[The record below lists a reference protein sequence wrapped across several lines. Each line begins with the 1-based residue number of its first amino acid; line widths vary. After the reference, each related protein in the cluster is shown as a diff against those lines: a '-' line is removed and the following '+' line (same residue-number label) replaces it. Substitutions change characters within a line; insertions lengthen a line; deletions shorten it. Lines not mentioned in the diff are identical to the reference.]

1 MNTASGKGISL
12 EGLLSRVAEYVQV
25 RLPRNEPPLRGEVFS
40 LEQLIHHAKAL
51 AENHPV
57 VTRRGANRLLAR
69 LGENEQVLKAYN
81 RATQAVDQT
90 RRVTHAAE
98 WLLDNFYLIEEQI
111 QMARRHLPRAYS
123 RELPRLVAG
132 ASAGLPRVYDLVL
145 ELISH
150 VDAQIDAEPLRA
162 FVAAYQ
168 TVSPLKL
175 GELWAIPIMLRLA
188 LIENLRRV
196 TSRLMIAR
204 HERDL
209 ADLWVERLQD
219 MAEKNPSHLVVVV
232 ADMARSNL
240 SLSSAFVAEFSQRSS
255 RQSPAMHL
263 ARAWLEQRLTMQ
275 GLSIEQLVHLDSQ
288 NQAADQVSV
297 SHTINS
303 LRFLGALDWR
313 EFVEAMSQV
322 EQTLR
327 LDPPGVYAKMDFS
340 TRDRY
345 RHSVEAISRHSPT
358 LESEVARKAIQLAEA
373 SAREKGIQ
381 DRTAHVGFYL
391 IDKGLAALERAAEMR
406 QPWQTAIERRIHR
419 FPLAFYA
426 GGVLLLT
433 ALGTLGL
440 IQQARELEAQGWRLA
455 FFTLVFV
462 LCSSQLAVALM
473 NWFSALFV
481 KPRLLPRLD
490 YSDGIAP
497 ECQTMVVVPTM
508 LTSPGAVARLV
519 EGLEIHYLANRD
531 QRVYFALL
539 TDFQDSPE
547 ETRPEDAT
555 LLRLSRAGIE
565 MLNAKY
571 QSDRPNVFFLFHRP
585 RRWNKAEGLWMGYER
600 KRGKLTE
607 FNALLRGGSGE
618 CFSQIVGDASILP
631 AIKFV
636 ITLDTDTQ
644 LPRDAARRLVGTIA
658 HPLNRPQFDPVK
670 GVVTGGYSILQPR
683 VGVSLPSAGRSWFV
697 KLFAGEV
704 GIDPYTRA
712 VSDVYQD
719 LFQEGSFIGKGIY
732 DVDAFEQA
740 VAGRFPENT
749 VLSHDLIEAC
759 HARSALVSDVELY
772 EEYPSRYNTDINRRH
787 RWIRGDWQ
795 IAQWLLPRVPG
806 PDARRIANPLSGLS
820 QWKILDNLRRSLVPA
835 ALLLLLLG
843 GWMLLPGLGAIG
855 PLLVL
860 SIITLPACLSAA
872 VELFRKPRE
881 VSLTLHLRRLAGSF
895 GRQLGQA
902 LLTFVF
908 LPYDAFISLDAI
920 GRTLVR
926 LLITHQRLLEWQ
938 TASDA
943 ERLARSGPAGFYGTM
958 WIAPVVSLAS
968 GSFLA
973 LMQPAELPWAAPFLA
988 LWLASPW
995 IAWRISQP
1003 IEPSTVPELRPK
1015 QSAFLRRTARKT
1027 WRYFETFVTAQ
1038 EHWLPPDN
1046 FQEEPVPVVASRT
1059 SPTNMGLA
1067 LLANLAACDF
1077 GFLSVGQLIRRT
1089 QDTLGAMQRL
1099 ERHRGHFFN
1108 WYDTRTLKPLLPLYV
1123 SSVDSG
1129 NLAGHLL
1136 TLAPGLAEL
1145 QSHPI
1150 LSPQVFIGLSDT
1162 VDILRELTGRS
1173 PELERLAAEL
1183 AQPPSTLRAGF
1194 ALLQRAANQAAA
1206 LAAALQ
1212 EGAGDE
1218 LKWWTQALE
1227 RNCRE
1232 HSEDLLLLAPWLALA
1247 PDSVAQISN
1256 LLYPRFPTCG
1266 ATERSCA
1273 SEPSDATP
1281 IRNRRYSRLE
1291 ICATPQGAALTG
1303 ADNLA
1308 MKLAQLDQAPTLR
1321 QVSELDQSL
1330 CPSLEAAL
1338 LALSTEPA
1346 RGGKPEE
1353 EARLAQWLR
1362 CLREASAQASQ
1373 RILAL
1378 ETLARRSA
1386 ELAEMDFSFLF
1397 DPARKLFSIGC
1408 NVTERR
1414 VDPSFYDL
1422 LASEARL
1429 CSYVVVAQGQVS
1441 QDHWFSLGRRLVALR
1456 GDPVLASWSGSMFE
1470 YLMPLLV
1477 MPNYDNTLLGQTCKG
1492 AVRQQI
1498 AYGRLRGVPW
1508 GVSESGYNQT
1518 DAHLNYQ
1525 YRAFG
1530 VPGLGLKRG
1539 LAEDL
1544 VIAPYA
1550 TTMALMVAPREAC
1563 DNLEQLAAEGREGAY
1578 GFYEAVDYTPSRLPP
1593 GQSSVTIR
1601 SFMAHHQGMSLL
1613 ALAYRVLDCPM
1624 QRRFLSCPSF
1634 RAADL
1639 LLQERV
1645 PNTTAKVLSQEY
1657 ELGKSGKFASNGE
1670 GLMRL
1675 FTNPDLRAPEVHLL
1689 SNGRYHVVVSSAGGG
1704 YSRWRDLAVT
1714 RWREDA
1720 TRDCWGTFIYLR
1732 DVASGEFWSAAHQP
1746 CRRATKR
1753 YEAIFTQARAEFRQ
1767 HHGGL
1772 EVHTEIS
1779 VSPEDDVELR
1789 RLTLTNHSHARR
1801 VIELTSYA
1809 EVVLA
1814 LPAADASHPAFSN
1827 LFVQTEFSRPRPAVL
1842 CTRRPRSEG
1851 EKPPWFLNFM
1861 VGQGG
1866 EQGEVSCETD
1876 RGRFIGRGRTLA
1888 DPAALHGTSPLSNT
1902 TGSVLDPI
1910 SSLRRTVV
1918 LAPNAT
1924 ARIDLVMGMAESRD
1938 AALALVEKYYNPR
1951 MTDRALDL
1959 AWTHSQVTLRHLN
1972 ASEAQAQLYARLAGG
1987 LIYANPAR
1995 RAPASVLLNNR
2006 RGQSGLWGYG
2016 ISGDVPIVLL
2026 RISDPTRIE
2035 LVRQLL
2041 QAHAYWRMKGLSVD
2055 LVILNEDTSGYRQPL
2070 QDQIFS
2076 LIASGLEAQP
2086 LDKPGGIFVR
2096 RLDQISSE
2104 DRVLLPSVARL
2115 VLADENGTLAE
2126 QLERPDLPD
2135 PIIPLFAPAR
2145 SPVRDLPKALPPPEL
2160 IFNNGLGGFTRDGR
2174 EYVITLAADQVTP
2187 TPWVNVLAN
2196 PYFGTVVSESGGA
2209 YTWIENC
2216 HEFRLT
2222 PWNDDP
2228 VTDAT
2233 GEAFYLRDEQT
2244 GQFWS
2249 PTPLPARGA
2258 TPYVIRHGF
2267 GYSVFEHTE
2276 NGIASELT
2284 VYVALDAPV
2293 KFAVLKLYNLSGRP
2307 RLLSIT
2313 GYWEWV
2319 LEELRHK
2326 SLLHVQTEVD
2336 LKTGA
2341 LLARNPFNTEFAD
2354 RIAFVDVSDARRTFT
2369 GDRREFLGRNGSLS
2383 NPAALKRTRLSGK
2396 VGAGLDP
2403 CGAVQVTL
2411 DLPVGQE
2418 REISFR
2424 LGVGRTIAEV
2434 QTLIR
2439 RFRPAGASRGALEGV
2454 RQYWNRTLGAVQV
2467 ETPDPSVNVMANGW
2481 LLYQTLSSRLWART
2495 GFYQSGGAFGFRD
2508 QLQDVMALVHA
2519 EPALAREHLLRAAA
2533 HQFREGDV
2541 QHWWHP
2547 PQGRGVRTHFS
2558 DDYLWLPYA
2567 TCRYVACV
2575 ADTGVLD
2582 ESVPFLEGRLLKPEE
2597 DSYYDLP
2604 NRSEE
2609 AATLYQHCVQ
2619 AIEHALRF
2627 GQHGLP
2633 LMGCGDWNDGM
2644 NLVGKDGRGE
2654 SVWLAFFLYDVLAQF
2669 AELARRRNDTAFAE
2683 HCVAQA
2689 RQLQQNL
2696 EHHAWDGQ
2704 WYRRA
2709 YFDNG
2714 EPLGSSTN
2722 PECQID
2728 SLPQSWSVI
2737 SRAANPDRARQ
2748 AMQAVDERLI
2758 RRDAGL
2764 IQLFAPP
2771 FDQSSLNPGYV
2782 KGYFPGVRENG
2793 GQYTHGAIWTAM
2805 AFALMGDTDRAW
2817 GLFAL
2822 LNPLHHG
2829 ATPSQIATYKV
2840 EPYVMAADI
2849 YALPPHTGRGG
2860 WTWYTG
2866 SAGWMYRLLLETL
2879 LGVNLE
2885 GNQLRLTPSLPPNW
2899 DAFTVHY
2906 RYRQTHYHIRITRLS
2921 GASADRRRLSL
2932 DGEPLAGNTIPLLDD
2947 HRDHSVEMQIGPT
2960 NPMNGPESC

>member
-1 MNTASGKGISL
+1 LTNLTLGHFIVNASFGKKVGL
-12 EGLLSRVAEYVQV
+12 EALVSRVSKYVQA
-25 RLPRNEPPLRGEVFS
+25 RTFPNEAPLRAEVFS
-40 LEQLIHHAKAL
+40 LEQLVHHAKTL
-51 AENHPV
+51 AENHPF
-57 VTRRGANRLLAR
+57 VTHRGSNRLLAR
-69 LGENEQVLKAYN
+69 LGENEQILRAYN

-111 QMARRHLPRAYS
+111 QMARRHLPRGYS
-123 RELPRLVAG
+123 RELPRLLSG
-132 ASAGLPRVYDLVL
+132 PSARLPRVYDLVL

-168 TVSPLKL
+168 TASVLKL

-204 HERDL
+204 HDRDL
-209 ADLWVERLQD
+209 ADLWVERLQE
-219 MAEKNPSHLVVVV
+219 MAEENPSLLVVVV
-232 ADMARSNL
+232 AEMAQSSL
-240 SLSSAFVAEFSQRSS
+240 PLSSAFVAEFSQCLS

-263 ARAWLEQRLTMQ
+263 ARTWLEQRLTDQ
-275 GLSIEQLVHLDSQ
+275 GLFIEQLVQIESQ

-303 LRFLGALDWR
+303 LRFLGAMDWR

-322 EQTLR
+322 DQTLR
-327 LDPPGVYAKMDFS
+327 LDPAGVYGNMDFF

-345 RHSVEAISRHSPT
+345 RHSIETISRHSRL
-358 LESEVARKAIQLAEA
+358 LESEVAKEAIQLAEA
-373 SAREKGIQ
+373 NARAKGIQ
-381 DRTAHVGFYL
+381 DRTAHVGFFL
-391 IDKGLAALERAAEMR
+391 IDKGLATLERAAEMR
-406 QPWQTAIERRIHR
+406 QPWPTTIERCIHR
-419 FPLAFYA
+419 FPLAFYG
-426 GGVLLLT
+426 GGVLTLT
-433 ALGTLGL
+433 ALATFGL
-440 IQQARELEAQGWRLA
+440 IQQARALDVQGWKLA
-455 FFTLVFV
+455 LFTFVFL

-473 NWFSALFV
+473 NWLSTFLV
-481 KPRLLPRLD
+481 KPCLLPRLD
-490 YSDGIAP
+490 YSAGIAP
-497 ECQTMVVVPTM
+497 ECRTMVVVPTM

-519 EGLEIHYLANRD
+519 ETLEIHYLANRD
-531 QRVYFALL
+531 QHLYFALL
-539 TDFQDSPE
+539 TDFLDAPE
-547 ETRPEDAT
+547 EVRPEDKS
-555 LLRLSRAGIE
+555 LLRLARAGVE

-571 QSDRPNVFFLFHRP
+571 QSDRPNIFFLFQRP
-585 RRWNKAEGLWMGYER
+585 RRWNKVEGLWMGYER

-607 FNALLRGGSGE
+607 FNALLRGGSNAS
-618 CFSQIVGDASILP
+618 FSQIVGDTSILP

-644 LPRDAARRLVGTIA
+644 LSRDAARQLVGTIA

-670 GVVTGGYSILQPR
+670 GVVTEGYGILQPR
-683 VGVSLPSAGRSWFV
+683 VGVSLPSASRSWFA
-697 KLFAGEV
+697 KLFAGDV

-719 LFQEGSFIGKGIY
+719 VFQEGSFIGKGIY
-732 DVDAFEQA
+732 DVDAFQQA

-749 VLSHDLIEAC
+749 VLSHDLIESC

-806 PDARRIANPLSGLS
+806 ADARRIANPLSGLS

-843 GWMLLPGLGAIG
+843 NWLLLPELGAIG

-860 SIITLPACLSAA
+860 LIITLPVWLSVA
-872 VELFRKPRE
+872 VELFPKPRE
-881 VSLTLHLRRLAGSF
+881 VSLGLHLRGLVGSAA
-895 GRQLGQA
+895 RQLSQA

-926 LLITHQRLLEWQ
+926 LLFTHKRLLEWQ

-943 ERLARSGPAGFYGTM
+943 ERTARSGLAGFYATM
-958 WIAPVVSLAS
+958 WIGPLVALAC

-973 LMQPAELPWAAPFLA
+973 LMQPSQLPLAAPILS

-1003 IEPSTVPELRPK
+1003 IEPSAVPELKPR
-1015 QSAFLRRTARKT
+1015 QLAFLRRTARKT
-1027 WRYFETFVTAQ
+1027 WRFFETFVTTE

-1059 SPTNMGLA
+1059 SPTNMGLS

-1077 GFLSVGQLIRRT
+1077 GYLSVGQLLRRT
-1089 QDTLGAMQRL
+1089 QDAIGVMQSL

-1136 TLAPGLAEL
+1136 TLGPGLAEL
-1145 QSHPI
+1145 QAQPI
-1150 LSPQVFIGLSDT
+1150 LTGQVFAGLSDT
-1162 VDILRELTGRS
+1162 VGILHALTGKS
-1173 PELERLAAEL
+1173 SALERLATEL
-1183 AQPPSTLRAGF
+1183 AQPPASLRAGF
-1194 ALLQRAANQAAA
+1194 NLLQRATAQAAA
-1206 LAAALQ
+1206 LAAALDP
-1212 EGAGDE
+1212 GAGEE

-1227 RNCRE
+1227 RNCRD
-1232 HSEDLLLLAPWLALA
+1232 HLEDLLFLAPWLTLA
-1247 PDSVAQISN
+1247 ADSGGQIS
-1256 LLYPRFPTCG
+1256 
-1266 ATERSCA
+1266 A
-1273 SEPSDATP
+1273 
-1281 IRNRRYSRLE
+1281 
-1291 ICATPQGAALTG
+1291 
-1303 ADNLA
+1303 
-1308 MKLAQLDQAPTLR
+1308 KLDQAPTLR
-1321 QVSELDQSL
+1321 QVSELEQSL

-1338 LALSTEPA
+1338 QALSVTPA
-1346 RGGKPEE
+1346 SSRKAGQ
-1353 EARLAQWLR
+1353 EASLGQWLHS
-1362 CLREASAQASQ
+1362 LREASSRAAQ
-1373 RILAL
+1373 RILTLA
-1378 ETLARRSA
+1378 TLARQSA
-1386 ELAEMDFSFLF
+1386 EMAEMDFSFLF
-1397 DPARKLFSIGC
+1397 DPARELFSIGF

-1414 VDPSFYDL
+1414 LDASFYDL

-1429 CSYVVVAQGQVS
+1429 CSYVVIAQGHVS
-1441 QDHWFSLGRRLVALR
+1441 QDHWFSLGRLLVSLR
-1456 GDPVLASWSGSMFE
+1456 GDLMLASWSGSMFE

-1477 MPNYDNTLLGQTCKG
+1477 MPNYENTLLDQTCKG

-1498 AYGRLRGVPW
+1498 KYGQLRGVPW
-1508 GVSESGYNQT
+1508 GVSESGYNRT
-1518 DAHLNYQ
+1518 DVQLNYQ

-1550 TTMALMVAPREAC
+1550 TVMALMVAPGEAC
-1563 DNLEQLAAEGREGAY
+1563 DNLEQLAADGREGAY

-1593 GQSSVTIR
+1593 RQSSVTIR

-1613 ALAYRVLDCPM
+1613 ALAYRALDRPM
-1624 QRRFLSCPSF
+1624 QRRFMSCPAL
-1634 RAADL
+1634 RATDL

-1645 PNTTAKVLSQEY
+1645 PNTTAKVLSEEY
-1657 ELGKSGKFASNGE
+1657 ELVKSRKPADDGE
-1670 GLMRL
+1670 SLMRV
-1675 FTNPDLRAPEVHLL
+1675 FTNPNLHAPEVHLL
-1689 SNGRYHVVVSSAGGG
+1689 SNGRYHVVVSNAGGG
-1704 YSRWRDLAVT
+1704 YSRWRELAVT

-1732 DVASGEFWSAAHQP
+1732 DLATGEFWSAAHQP

-1767 HHGGL
+1767 YHAGL
-1772 EVHTEIS
+1772 EIHTEIS

-1789 RLTLTNHSHARR
+1789 RVTLTNHSHGPR
-1801 VIELTSYA
+1801 VVELTSYA

-1814 LPAADASHPAFSN
+1814 PAATDASHPAFSN
-1827 LFVQTEFSRPRPAVL
+1827 LFVQTEFLAPRPAVL

-1851 EKPPWFLNFM
+1851 EKPPWLLNFM
-1861 VGQGG
+1861 MGQGG
-1866 EQGEVSCETD
+1866 QQGEVSCETD
-1876 RGRFIGRGRTLA
+1876 RARFIGRGRTLA
-1888 DPAALHGTSPLSNT
+1888 DPAALQSISPLSNT
-1902 TGSVLDPI
+1902 TGAVLDPI
-1910 SSLRRTVV
+1910 TSLRRNII
-1918 LAPNAT
+1918 LAPHET

-1951 MTDRALDL
+1951 MADRALDL

-1972 ASEAQAQLYARLAGG
+1972 ASEADAQLYARLASP

-1995 RAPASVLLNNR
+1995 RATPSVLLNNR
-2006 RGQSGLWGYG
+2006 RGQSALWGYG
-2016 ISGDVPIVLL
+2016 ISGDAPIVLL
-2026 RISDPTRIE
+2026 RISDSARIE
-2035 LVRQLL
+2035 LVQQLL
-2041 QAHAYWRMKGLSVD
+2041 QAHSYWRMKGLPVD
-2055 LVILNEDTSGYRQPL
+2055 LVILNEDVSVYRQPL
-2070 QDQIFS
+2070 QDQIFR
-2076 LIASGLEAQP
+2076 LIASGIEDQM

-2096 RLDQISSE
+2096 RLEQVSSE
-2104 DRVLLPSVARL
+2104 DRVLLQSVARL
-2115 VLADENGTLAE
+2115 VLADENGTLTE
-2126 QLERPDLPD
+2126 QLERPGLAE
-2135 PIIPLFAPAR
+2135 PIIPMLTPTR
-2145 SPVRDLPKALPPPEL
+2145 SPPRDSPEPIPQRDLM
-2160 IFNNGLGGFTRDGR
+2160 FNNGLGGFTRDGR
-2174 EYVITLAADQVTP
+2174 EYTITLSAGQVTP
-2187 TPWVNVLAN
+2187 APWVNVLAN
-2196 PYFGTVVSESGGA
+2196 PFFGTVVSESGSA
-2209 YTWIENC
+2209 YTWVENC

-2222 PWNDDP
+2222 PWNNDP
-2228 VTDAT
+2228 VTDVP
-2233 GEAFYLRDEQT
+2233 GEAFYVRDEET

-2284 VYVALDAPV
+2284 LYVAMDAPV
-2293 KFAVLKLYNLSGRP
+2293 KFAVLKLRNLSGRP
-2307 RLLSIT
+2307 RRLSVT

-2319 LEELRHK
+2319 LGELRPK

-2336 LKTGA
+2336 PKTGA
-2341 LLARNPFNTEFAD
+2341 LLARNPFNTEFAE
-2354 RIAFVDVSDARRTFT
+2354 RIAFVDVSDPKRGLT
-2369 GDRREFLGRNGSLS
+2369 GDRTEFLGRNSSLS
-2383 NPAALKRTRLSGK
+2383 FPAALKRTRLSGK
-2396 VGAGLDP
+2396 TGAGLDP
-2403 CGAVQVTL
+2403 CAAVQVTL
-2411 DLPVGQE
+2411 DLPPGQQ
-2418 REISFR
+2418 RETSFR
-2424 LGVGRTIAEV
+2424 LGVGRSAADV

-2439 RFRPAGASRGALEGV
+2439 RFRPAEAGRGALEGV
-2454 RQYWNRTLGAVQV
+2454 WQYWKRTLGAVQV

-2481 LLYQTLSSRLWART
+2481 LLYQTLSGRLWART

-2519 EPALAREHLLRAAA
+2519 EPALTREHLLRAAA

-2547 PQGRGVRTHFS
+2547 PTSRGVRTHCS
-2558 DDYLWLPYA
+2558 DDFLWLPYA

-2582 ESVPFLEGRLLKPEE
+2582 ESIPFLEGRPLKPDEE
-2597 DSYYDLP
+2597 SYYDLP
-2604 NRSEE
+2604 NRSETS
-2609 AATLYQHCVQ
+2609 ASLYQHCVR
-2619 AIEHALRF
+2619 AIERGLKF

-2633 LMGCGDWNDGM
+2633 LMGSGDWNDGM
-2644 NLVGKDGRGE
+2644 NLVGKEGRGE
-2654 SVWLAFFLYDVLAQF
+2654 SVWLGFFLYDVLTQF
-2669 AELARRRNDTAFAE
+2669 AELARRRSDTAFAE
-2683 HCVAQA
+2683 RCLAQA
-2689 RQLQQNL
+2689 SQLQQNI
-2696 EHHAWDGQ
+2696 EQQAWDGQ

-2737 SRAANPDRARQ
+2737 SRAGNPQRARQ
-2748 AMQAVDERLI
+2748 AMQAVDHRLI
-2758 RRDAGL
+2758 RRVAGL
-2764 IQLFAPP
+2764 IQLFDPP
-2771 FDQSSLNPGYV
+2771 FDHSALNPGYI
-2782 KGYFPGVRENG
+2782 KAYIPGVRENG
-2793 GQYTHGAIWTAM
+2793 GQYTHGALWTTI
-2805 AFALMGDTDRAW
+2805 AFALLGEKDRAW
-2817 GLFAL
+2817 DLFAL
-2822 LNPLHHG
+2822 LNPVHHS
-2829 ATPSQIATYKV
+2829 ATPNQISTYKV
-2840 EPYVMAADI
+2840 EPYVVAADV
-2849 YALPPHTGRGG
+2849 YAVAPHTGRGG

-2879 LGVNLE
+2879 LGLSLE
-2885 GNQLRLTPSLPPNW
+2885 GNQLRLAPSLPGTW
-2899 DAFTVHY
+2899 GAFTIHY
-2906 RYRQTHYHIRITRLS
+2906 RYRKTSYHIRITRLPGILPGGS
-2921 GASADRRRLSL
+2921 RLSL
-2932 DGEPLAGNTIPLLDD
+2932 DGRALADNILPLLDD
-2947 HRDHSVEMQIGPT
+2947 HRDHSVEMQVD
-2960 NPMNGPESC
+2960 